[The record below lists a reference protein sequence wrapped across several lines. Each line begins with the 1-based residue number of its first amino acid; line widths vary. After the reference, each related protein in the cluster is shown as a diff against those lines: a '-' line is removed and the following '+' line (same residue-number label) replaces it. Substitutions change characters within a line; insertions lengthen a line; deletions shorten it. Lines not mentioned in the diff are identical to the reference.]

1 MSSTPST
8 SSSSSASSAGQARP
22 AEDRP
27 DVDETRPAET
37 GRHSWRVVDIVVAAV
52 LAVAVGL
59 IFWLWNTAGYA
70 WGQALGALTP
80 GLSGLANGIWLLG
93 GPLGG
98 QVIRK
103 PGAAV
108 FVELVAALV
117 STAIG
122 NQWGITTLT
131 SGLFQGLGAGLV
143 FALARYRVWSLPVT
157 MLAGAGAGL
166 GAWFNE
172 LFIGTTPNITLGPA
186 YNAIYLV
193 TNVLSGAVLAGL
205 LAWLIT
211 RALARTGA
219 LSRFASGR
227 TA

>member
-1 MSSTPST
+1 
-8 SSSSSASSAGQARP
+8 
-22 AEDRP
+22 
-27 DVDETRPAET
+27 
-37 GRHSWRVVDIVVAAV
+37 
-52 LAVAVGL
+52 
-59 IFWLWNTAGYA
+59 
-70 WGQALGALTP
+70 
-80 GLSGLANGIWLLG
+80 
-93 GPLGG
+93 
-98 QVIRK
+98 
-103 PGAAV
+103 
-108 FVELVAALV
+108 
-117 STAIG
+117 
-122 NQWGITTLT
+122 
-131 SGLFQGLGAGLV
+131 
-143 FALARYRVWSLPVT
+143 

>member
-1 MSSTPST
+1 M
-8 SSSSSASSAGQARP
+8 SSSSSAADQ
-22 AEDRP
+22 
-27 DVDETRPAET
+27 TRPART
-37 GRHSWRVVDIVVAAV
+37 GRHGWRVVDIVVAAV

-59 IFWLWNTAGYA
+59 IFWLWNAAGGA
-70 WGQALGALTP
+70 WYGAMSALTP
-80 GLSGLANGIWLLG
+80 GLGGLATGIWYLG

-143 FALARYRVWSLPVT
+143 FALFRYRVWSLPVT
-157 MLAGAGAGL
+157 MLAGAGAGV
-166 GAWFNE
+166 GAWLNE
-172 LFIGTTPNITLGPA
+172 LFIGTTPNITLGLA

-193 TNVLSGAVLAGL
+193 TNIISGLLLAGL
-205 LAWLIT
+205 LAWVIT

-219 LSRFASGR
+219 LNRFASGR
-227 TA
+227 AA

>member
-1 MSSTPST
+1 MEGAALLAAHGDGGFLGLPV
-8 SSSSSASSAGQARP
+8 
-22 AEDRP
+22 
-27 DVDETRPAET
+27 DVLHDLRLVP
-37 GRHSWRVVDIVVAAV
+37 VA
-52 LAVAVGL
+52 LAA
-59 IFWLWNTAGYA
+59 A
-70 WGQALGALTP
+70 
-80 GLSGLANGIWLLG
+80 LLG